1 MLPPQQ
7 VVDIYHADGRFCR
20 LEEARATL
28 HRFSHEAMGGTS
40 GHTSTSHARART
52 Q

>member
-7 VVDIYHADGRFCR
+7 LVDVDHTYGR

-40 GHTSTSHARART
+40 GHT
-52 Q
+52 

>member
-7 VVDIYHADGRFCR
+7 LVDVDHTYGR